1 MRQMIAVLSV
11 MLAMVSPASA
21 GEWYSWAA
29 PKPDPK
35 QMECLARAIY
45 FEAGNESE
53 QGRIAVGKVI
63 VNRVNSGKY
72 ANSICGVVH
81 QRTGK
86 QCQFTF
92 ACVKNA
98 VVRSEEQYA
107 NSLVAAELVM
117 LGFAKDITHSAE
129 FFNNRPFRDKRLVHT
144 VKIGGHY
151 FYRPI

>member
-1 MRQMIAVLSV
+1 MMRLIIALLLLTTS
-11 MLAMVSPASA
+11 LQTANAD
-21 GEWYSWAA
+21 WQTWQA

-35 QMECLARAIY
+35 QLECLARAIY

-63 VNRVNSGKY
+63 VNRVNSGKF
-72 ANSICGVVH
+72 ANSICGVVY

-107 NSLVAAELVM
+107 NSLVAAELIM
-117 LGFAKDITHSAE
+117 LGFGKDITNNAE

-144 VKIGGHY
+144 AKIGGHY
-151 FYRPI
+151 FYRPM

>member
-1 MRQMIAVLSV
+1 MRYIIALLILATSV
-11 MLAMVSPASA
+11 HTANAD
-21 GEWYSWAA
+21 WQSWQA

-63 VNRVNSGKY
+63 INRVNSGKY
-72 ANSICGVVH
+72 ANNVCGVVH
-81 QRTGK
+81 QRVGK

-107 NSLVAAELVM
+107 NSMVAAELVM
-117 LGFAKDITHSAE
+117 LGFGADITNNAE

-151 FYRPI
+151 FYRPM

>member
-1 MRQMIAVLSV
+1 MRLIIALLLLTTS
-11 MLAMVSPASA
+11 LQTANAD
-21 GEWYSWAA
+21 WQTWQA

-35 QMECLARAIY
+35 QLECLARAIY

-63 VNRVNSGKY
+63 VNRVNSGKF
-72 ANSICGVVH
+72 ANSICGVVY

-107 NSLVAAELVM
+107 NSLVAAELIM
-117 LGFAKDITHSAE
+117 LGFGKDITNNAE

-144 VKIGGHY
+144 AKIGGHY
-151 FYRPI
+151 FYRPM